1 MSDTT
6 DRIGRRAFLGG
17 AAMVAG
23 AVPEFGS
30 SQAPAG
36 VSLREKFFGCV
47 AGCHIGSAMGAP
59 VETWPYSRTEKTYG
73 TVDRLLPYGTNKWK
87 RDPGTTEDGVERQ
100 KLMINAILDKQDR
113 VTAEDV
119 RKIWVRDI
127 KPEGIGLISE
137 PFEGKL
143 LAMAKSGIPACDIG
157 RYCDYAGL
165 VSMARSCH
173 PIGLINAGDIPGA
186 VSDIFEVGQLYQT
199 TNSRGLQWAAITGVA
214 IAAATRPGATLDSVI
229 AAILAGD
236 ARFRPDAEVV
246 SEIQRGLKRT
256 AGCQDFREL
265 RKAFDP
271 IYSGAGTPYAFSSAS
286 EIVTKSVCILRMTGG
301 NLKDT
306 IIASVNMGRD
316 TDCAAA
322 VAAGIAGA
330 LSGAASLPPE
340 WIEQVDRATRLNAY
354 TCSQRTLRETSDGLY
369 NAFRARLQRIK
380 TYLGQM
386 EQLIAEG

>member
-1 MSDTT
+1 
-6 DRIGRRAFLGG
+6 
-17 AAMVAG
+17 
-23 AVPEFGS
+23 
-30 SQAPAG
+30 
-36 VSLREKFFGCV
+36 
-47 AGCHIGSAMGAP
+47 
-59 VETWPYSRTEKTYG
+59 
-73 TVDRLLPYGTNKWK
+73 
-87 RDPGTTEDGVERQ
+87 
-100 KLMINAILDKQDR
+100 
-113 VTAEDV
+113 
-119 RKIWVRDI
+119 
-127 KPEGIGLISE
+127 
-137 PFEGKL
+137 
-143 LAMAKSGIPACDIG
+143 MAKSGIPAGDIG

-199 TNSRGLQWAAITGVA
+199 TNSRGLQWAAVTGIA
-214 IAAATRPGATLDSVI
+214 IAAATQPGATVDSVI

-236 ARFRPDAEVV
+236 ARFRPEAGIV

-256 AGCQDFREL
+256 ADCRDFREL

-340 WIEQVDRATRLNAY
+340 WIEQVDRATKLNAY

-369 NAFRARLQRIK
+369 NAFRARLQRMK

-386 EQLIAEG
+386 ELLIAEG